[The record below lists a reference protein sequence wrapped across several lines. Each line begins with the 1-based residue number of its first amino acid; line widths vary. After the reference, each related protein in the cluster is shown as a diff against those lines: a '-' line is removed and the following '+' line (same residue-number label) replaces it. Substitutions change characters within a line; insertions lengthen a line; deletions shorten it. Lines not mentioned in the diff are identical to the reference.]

1 MEKFGCNPY
10 TIVLVGKTKFA
21 RTMKKYVPRIRK
33 DSIEKLFN
41 QAQTSVRHGLS
52 ERHIDILERRLIQLW
67 TEYLI
72 YEGRK
77 NEARQEMEALYLEAR
92 KEDRRLPQAEKGV
105 ITTFHLARIV
115 AETGPLS
122 DFASWRKLMRFAGLN
137 LRERQ
142 SGKYRG
148 KTKIAKKGRGGLRKV
163 LSQVVLP
170 LVTRK
175 GLYGEYYHR
184 KKEEAKMPGTKA
196 MTIIMRKFLK
206 MFFGWYQSGNTFNR
220 DRVFTCE
227 SRYQL
232 AA

>member
-10 TIVLVGKTKFA
+10 TIVFVGKSKFA
-21 RTMKKYVPRIRK
+21 WTMKKYVPRIRNA
-33 DSIEKLFN
+33 SIDKLYS
-41 QAQTSVRHGLS
+41 QAQSSVRQGLS
-52 ERHIDILERRLIQLW
+52 ERFIDIIERRLIQLW

-72 YEGRK
+72 HEGRK
-77 NEARQEMEALYLEAR
+77 QEARLHMEELYGEACAQ
-92 KEDRRLPQAEKGV
+92 DPRLPREEKGV

-148 KTKIAKKGRGGLRKV
+148 KTKIAKKGRSGLRKI

-170 LVTRK
+170 LVTRD
-175 GLYGEYYHR
+175 GLYGVYYHK
-184 KKEEAKMPGTKA
+184 KKEDTKMPGTKA

-206 MFFGWYQSGNTFNR
+206 MLFGWYRSGKAF
-220 DRVFTCE
+220 DRERAFTCE
-227 SRYQL
+227 SSYL
-232 AA
+232 MAA